1 MSSKPFH
8 LFGSPSRN
16 DSVVVKDEILSVQ
29 HLVKKYGDLTAVND
43 ISFSVKKKSLFAFL
57 GQNGAGKSTT
67 INIITSILS
76 KDSGKI
82 YLDGYDQDHYSDLV
96 KSEIGIV
103 FQNSVLDPL
112 LSPIDNLEIRA
123 GFYGLRGAFKKERIQ
138 KLIDMLG
145 LQSFLK
151 RPVGKLSGGQK
162 RRVDIARAMVHDPKL
177 LILDE
182 PTTGLDPQTRI
193 SVWNLVN
200 DLREKTGMTVFLTTH
215 YMEEAEKATYAVIMD
230 KGNIIAQGTPIQL
243 KNQYSGDYVLV
254 YGKNNEDWENQ
265 FLLQR
270 RKFTYNH
277 DSNYYRILVK
287 NSIDAIDFI
296 DRNKNL
302 LTDFE
307 VVKGSMDDVFLNLTG
322 VRNMEEGK

>member
-43 ISFSVKKKSLFAFL
+43 ISFSAKKKSLFAFL

-82 YLDGYDQDHYSDLV
+82 YLDGYDQDHYSDLI

-215 YMEEAEKATYAVIMD
+215 YMEEAEKATYAVVMD
-230 KGNIIAQGTPIQL
+230 KGNIIAQGTPTQL

-265 FLLQR
+265 FLLQG

-296 DRNKNL
+296 DKNKNL

>member
-1 MSSKPFH
+1 
-8 LFGSPSRN
+8 
-16 DSVVVKDEILSVQ
+16 
-29 HLVKKYGDLTAVND
+29 
-43 ISFSVKKKSLFAFL
+43 
-57 GQNGAGKSTT
+57 
-67 INIITSILS
+67 
-76 KDSGKI
+76 
-82 YLDGYDQDHYSDLV
+82 
-96 KSEIGIV
+96 
-103 FQNSVLDPL
+103 
-112 LSPIDNLEIRA
+112 
-123 GFYGLRGAFKKERIQ
+123 
-138 KLIDMLG
+138 MLG

-215 YMEEAEKATYAVIMD
+215 YMEEAEKATYAVVMD
-230 KGNIIAQGTPIQL
+230 KGNIIAQGTPTQL
-243 KNQYSGDYVLV
+243 KNRYSGDYVLV

-265 FLLQR
+265 FLLQG